1 MSNSIS
7 ECTLRSND
15 PAYRWLPGQFARS
28 NQWYARDEKNLPKQL
43 AELFVDR
50 HEHEFRFVRRLDS
63 WLHFNGDRW
72 CLDCGLHLA
81 AAGRLCDEAARTLWN
96 PHVDTPAMA
105 SALLRLASF
114 NPKMTAAIEGK
125 TEPMLEGFLGK
136 REVSHV

>member
-1 MSNSIS
+1 M
-7 ECTLRSND
+7 
-15 PAYRWLPGQFARS
+15 
-28 NQWYARDEKNLPKQL
+28 DEKNLPKQL